1 VTLQLGSH
9 GPLVSRWTDV
19 MLKRFRSYALG
30 VNGLPIRNDG
40 YYGNDEAKVQREYE
54 RRTGQP
60 QDGIVS
66 DQDLAKLGLALPVI
80 FTVEGHLSD
89 MWAGPCADTARE
101 LQRQGVCYWQPVW
114 YDCQSIPFNNKSG
127 VDSLAGLVGASV
139 LPSGQP
145 FPAGTPWGIVGF
157 SQGGMVVSDFMRQQ
171 ILAGPLSWRLKDF
184 RRGLAFGNPDRAA
197 DAICSWAINPPR
209 KGTGGI
215 MIDDRFVTN
224 GTAIEGLWAENA
236 RRGDMF
242 AEGGTDPEGLDK
254 SAIARI
260 VTQNSWAGGDSAIL
274 SRVLKLITNPAG
286 QSIPAILALISAIK
300 FAAANPNP
308 HYTTAFSPGDVEWMR
323 GVAA

>member
-1 VTLQLGSH
+1 MTLQLGSH

-30 VNGLPIRNDG
+30 VDGLPIRNDG

-114 YDCQSIPFNNKSG
+114 YDCQSLPFNNPNG
-127 VDSLAGLVGASV
+127 VDALTGLVGSTV

-145 FPAGTPWGIVGF
+145 FPAGTNWGIIGF

-171 ILAGPLSWRLKDF
+171 ILGGPLGWRLNDF
-184 RRGLAFGNPDRAA
+184 RRGLGIGNPDRDAN
-197 DAICSWAINPPR
+197 AICSWATNPPS

-215 MIDDRFVTN
+215 MVDDRFVTK
-224 GTAIEGLWAENA
+224 GTPLEGKWAENA
-236 RRGDMF
+236 RHGDMF
-242 AEGGTDPEGLDK
+242 AEGGTDPEGLNK
-254 SAIARI
+254 TAIARI
-260 VTQNSWAGGDSAIL
+260 ITENSWAGGDSAIL
-274 SRVLKLITNPAG
+274 SRVLKLATNPAS

-300 FAAANPNP
+300 FAVANPNP
-308 HYTTAFSPGDVEWMR
+308 HYTTVSTPGDVEWMR
-323 GVAA
+323 GVTA